1 MTDIC
6 FVVIDHSALNEL
18 RDILLRPLTEFDAAE
33 GEDAPAAEGEEEEKK
48 DEDAGAAA
56 EE

>member
-18 RDILLRPLTEFDAAE
+18 RDILLRPLTEFDAVE

-48 DEDAGAAA
+48 DEDDGAAA